1 MKFINVQIFEDD
13 YTALQDGFAV
23 VTKMNCSKNVT
34 FWNFTCTYKTDLDV
48 AVNDLVV
55 IPVHRANGDNEVRL
69 AIVREILNDETTDD
83 DFNFTIKEVLFKL
96 TPGSAVTKILK
107 KEQNREL
114 MRRMEKRA
122 QQLSKL
128 EAMRKYAE
136 IDPEMKSLMEQ
147 YQQNNKDLNDNLI
160 ENK

>member
-1 MKFINVQIFEDD
+1 MKFINVQIFEDN
-13 YTALQDGFAV
+13 YATLQDGVAV

-69 AIVREILNDETTDD
+69 AIVREILSDDTTDD

-96 TPGSAVTKILK
+96 TAGSAITKIIK

-114 MRRMEKRA
+114 MKRMEKRVR
-122 QQLSKL
+122 QLSKL

-136 IDPEMKSLMEQ
+136 IDPEMKSLVEQ
-147 YQQNNKDLNDNLI
+147 YQQNTNYLNDNLI

>member
-1 MKFINVQIFEDD
+1 MKFINVQIFEDN
-13 YTALQDGFAV
+13 YATLQDGVAV

-69 AIVREILNDETTDD
+69 AIVREILSDDTTDD

-96 TPGSAVTKILK
+96 TAGSAITKIIK

-114 MRRMEKRA
+114 MKRMEKRA
-122 QQLSKL
+122 RQLSKL

-136 IDPEMKSLMEQ
+136 IDPEMKSLVEQ
-147 YQQNNKDLNDNLI
+147 YQQNTNYLNDNLI

>member
-1 MKFINVQIFEDD
+1 MKFINVQIFEDN
-13 YTALQDGFAV
+13 YATLQDGVAV

-69 AIVREILNDETTDD
+69 AIVREILSDDTTDD

-96 TPGSAVTKILK
+96 TAGSAITKIIK

-114 MRRMEKRA
+114 MKRMEKRA
-122 QQLSKL
+122 QQLSKI

-136 IDPEMKSLMEQ
+136 IDPEMKSLVEQ
-147 YQQNNKDLNDNLI
+147 YQQNTNYLNDNLI

>member
-13 YTALQDGFAV
+13 CETLQDGFAV
-23 VTKMNCSKNVT
+23 VTKTNNYKNVT

-55 IPVHRANGDNEVRL
+55 IPVHRSNGDNEVRL

-96 TPGSAVTKILK
+96 TPGSAVAKILK
-107 KEQNREL
+107 KKQNREL
-114 MRRMEKRA
+114 MKRMEKRA

-136 IDPEMKSLMEQ
+136 IDPEMKSLMKQ
-147 YQQNNKDLNDNLI
+147 YQQNTNDLNGNLI

>member
-13 YTALQDGFAV
+13 CETLQDGFAV
-23 VTKMNCSKNVT
+23 VTKTNNYKNVT

-55 IPVHRANGDNEVRL
+55 VPVHRANGDNEVRL
-69 AIVREILNDETTDD
+69 AIVRKVLSDDTTDD

-96 TPGSAVTKILK
+96 TPGSAVESILK
-107 KEQNREL
+107 KEQNRKL
-114 MRRMEKRA
+114 MQRMETRA
-122 QQLSKL
+122 RQLSKL
-128 EAMRKYAE
+128 KAMRKYAE

-147 YQQNNKDLNDNLI
+147 YQQNTNDLNGNLI

>member
-1 MKFINVQIFEDD
+1 MKFINVQIFEDN
-13 YTALQDGFAV
+13 YATLQDGVAV
-23 VTKMNCSKNVT
+23 VTKMNCAKDVT

-69 AIVREILNDETTDD
+69 AIVREILSDDTTDD
-83 DFNFTIKEVLFKL
+83 DFNFTVKEVLFKL
-96 TPGSAVTKILK
+96 TAGSPITKILK

-114 MRRMEKRA
+114 MKRMEKRA

-128 EAMRKYAE
+128 ETMRKYAKT
-136 IDPEMKSLMEQ
+136 DPEMKSLFEQ
-147 YQQNNKDLNDNLI
+147 YQQNTKDLNDNLI